1 MENGR
6 SCPLTQNEN
15 PSTHKR
21 QSSYF
26 PAISLWQGDGKVL
39 YEQYRKQV
47 LPNLSNS
54 QFAYCA
60 GVGTT
65 DAIIYT
71 IEHWTKMLDDRGIKA
86 VEVLFKDFSKA
97 FDSLQPAQLL
107 KSLVEM
113 GVTSDILKL
122 SMDFMT
128 NRQQRVRIKD
138 ASSPYLPITVGV
150 PQGTLAGP
158 MFWLAFINSYN
169 PPQSQCNTMYADDI
183 TCTIPVSCSID
194 DNIQPVVEWGIS
206 WNTEHKMALTRD
218 KTNLCS

>member
-1 MENGR
+1 MN
-6 SCPLTQNEN
+6 
-15 PSTHKR
+15 
-21 QSSYF
+21 
-26 PAISLWQGDGKVL
+26 
-39 YEQYRKQV
+39 QYRKQV

-71 IEHWTKMLDDRGIKA
+71 IEHWTKMLDDRSIKA
-86 VEVLFKDFSKA
+86 VEGLFKDLSEA

-113 GVTSDILKL
+113 SVTSDILKL

-138 ASSPYLPITVGV
+138 ASAPYLPITVGV

-158 MFWLAFINSYN
+158 MFWLAFTNSYN
-169 PPQSQCNTMYADDI
+169 PPLSQCNTMDADDI

-194 DNIQPVVEWGIS
+194 DYIQPVVE
-206 WNTEHKMALTRD
+206 
-218 KTNLCS
+218 